1 MIKSIKKTWPMLF
14 AAIFLL
20 AGCSEAGN
28 DGGDSA
34 GASDP
39 TEVEFG
45 EAADTASAASSAV
58 ASQNT
63 TVSTNL
69 SYFSLVGVFALT
81 VDSWDG
87 QEGTYTYGGS
97 TYTVSSSD
105 NRWSWT
111 FTYEEGS
118 ETTTASYVIE
128 RTSSGWTYEYGI
140 NDAVWFEGIT
150 SADGLTGSMT
160 YYDYTTGERVA
171 SYDWEPASSSAF
183 YLTYTITSYSDGSA
197 SSSFTISTSQDGS
210 SGEWSSDTDSDGT
223 VDDSGTW

>member
-1 MIKSIKKTWPMLF
+1 MINIIKKTWPMLF
-14 AAIFLL
+14 VAVLIFV
-20 AGCSEAGN
+20 GCSEAGT

-45 EAADTASAASSAV
+45 EAADTANAASSAV
-58 ASQNT
+58 VSENT
-63 TVSTNL
+63 TVAANL
-69 SYFSLVGVFALT
+69 SNFSRVGTFAST

-87 QEGTYTYGGS
+87 QDGTYTYGGA

-118 ETTTASYVIE
+118 ETTTASYIIE
-128 RTSSGWTYEYGI
+128 RTSSGWTYEYRI
-140 NDAVWFEGIT
+140 NAAVWFAGTT

-160 YYDYTTGERVA
+160 YYDYTSGDRVA
-171 SYDWEPASSSAF
+171 SYEWQPAASSA
-183 YLTYTITSYSDGSA
+183 YHLTYATTTYTNGSV
-197 SSSFTISTSQDGS
+197 SSVFTIATTQDGS
-210 SGEWSSDTDSDGT
+210 SGEWSSDTDNDGT
-223 VDDSGTW
+223 IEDSGTW